1 MTKYIK
7 CGGGGLPP
15 QVITD
20 MNTVLNKKFS
30 TSTTYPSTEWADMIE
45 EMTALPEESASGSIA
60 HFTDGADT
68 VPLKTAV
75 FNFTPTQATGTPT
88 PSNPIPIYGHTGLN
102 VVKAGKNLIPI
113 PTETMTSRSVDLI
126 PQSDGT
132 IKLDGTATGGTAV
145 FDIARSLDFYLPAG
159 TYFVNETSSVY
170 SITVYSETNGT
181 ATLVKSGGGSF
192 TLSERKKIFV
202 RIGVANGTSTGV
214 FISLQLELG
223 DTATTFVPYTATAYP
238 ISWTDT
244 VYGGSVDI
252 ISGTGISDYG
262 YLVLDGSEDWDL
274 YSPQYG
280 FVLSI
285 EGMKNGSAMEG
296 YSNFLPTIT
305 SSANFGIRFG
315 GALVNNN
322 IYCCRIIGEIEGVTD
337 VETWK
342 TYLSTNNLIICYPL
356 AVPET
361 LTLEPQ
367 TINTLEGINNIWNDA
382 GETTIKY
389 AVSGGSCN
397 GIMKFL
403 PIFYPNGKGVKHHGS
418 TF

>member
-20 MNTVLNKKFS
+20 MNAVLNKKFG
-30 TSTTYPSTEWADMIE
+30 TSTDYPSSSWPSNIE
-45 EMTALPEESASGSIA
+45 KMTALPEESASGSIA
-60 HFTDGADT
+60 HFEDGADT

-75 FNFTPTQATGTPT
+75 FNFTPTQAAGTPT
-88 PSNPIPIYGHTGLN
+88 PSNPILIYGHTGLN

-181 ATLVKSGGGSF
+181 ATIVKSGGGSF

-223 DTATTFVPYTATAYP
+223 NTATTFVPYTATTYP

-244 VYGGSVDI
+244 VYGGYVNEKGEVWATHGVVTFDGNAEETWVS
-252 ISGTGISDYG
+252 YG
-262 YLVLDGSEDWDL
+262 S
-274 YSPQYG
+274 QNG
-280 FVLSI
+280 FTKSI
-285 EGMKNGSAMEG
+285 PTMKSGSAMQDG
-296 YSNFLPTIT
+296 KSNFLATIAT
-305 SSANFGIRFG
+305 YTGFGIRFG
-315 GALVNNN
+315 GNNN
-322 IYCCRIIGEIEGVTD
+322 STIYLCHITDNISGVTD
-337 VETWK
+337 VASWK
-342 TYLSTNNLIICYPL
+342 TYLQSNNLQVCYPL
-356 AVPET
+356 ATPVKIA
-361 LTLEPQ
+361 
-367 TINTLEGINNIWNDA
+367 TIDPIVINSALGVNNVWHD
-382 GETTIKY
+382 G
-389 AVSGGSCN
+389 N
-397 GIMKFL
+397 GDVEVEYRADIEL
-403 PIFYPNGKGVKHHGS
+403 YINQ
-418 TF
+418 

>member
-1 MTKYIK
+1 MIDNKTIR
-7 CGGGGLPP
+7 
-15 QVITD
+15 QVVI
-20 MNTVLNKKFS
+20 NSKLFPCS
-30 TSTTYPSTEWADMIE
+30 GTSYHDVT
-45 EMTALPEESASGSIA
+45 GSICN
-60 HFTDGADT
+60 FKTDLAA
-68 VPLKTAV
+68 PLKTCEV
-75 FNFTPTQATGTPT
+75 TVTPTQAQGTPT

-102 VVKAGKNLIPI
+102 VVNLGSLNFWNELWEIGSLTASGEDYASTTRI
-113 PTETMTSRSVDLI
+113 RSVGYTEV
-126 PQSDGT
+126 PQNATFYAFTNGY
-132 IKLDGTATGGTAV
+132 TA
-145 FDIARSLDFYLPAG
+145 DIHFYDE
-159 TYFVNETSSVY
+159 NETHISYVQK
-170 SITVYSETNGT
+170 TN
-181 ATLVKSGGGSF
+181 
-192 TLSERKKIFV
+192 
-202 RIGVANGTSTGV
+202 
-214 FISLQLELG
+214 
-223 DTATTFVPYTATAYP
+223 TTFTTPPNTKYIRFCMSVAYGTTYNNDISINYPSTDTTYHAYVNSSTTYP

-280 FVLSI
+280 FALSI

-337 VETWK
+337 VESWK

-382 GETTIKY
+382 GDTTVKY
-389 AVSGGSCN
+389 SVSGGSCN
-397 GIMKFL
+397 GVMKFL
-403 PIFYPNGKGVKHHGS
+403 PIFYPNGKGVNHNGS

>member
-1 MTKYIK
+1 MINNKTIR
-7 CGGGGLPP
+7 
-15 QVITD
+15 QVVI
-20 MNTVLNKKFS
+20 NSKLFPCS
-30 TSTTYPSTEWADMIE
+30 GTSYHDVT
-45 EMTALPEESASGSIA
+45 GSICN
-60 HFTDGADT
+60 FETDLAA
-68 VPLKTAV
+68 PLKTCEV
-75 FNFTPTQATGTPT
+75 TVTPNQAAGTPT

-102 VVKAGKNLIPI
+102 VVKCGANFFDETTERGTINDTTGQ
-113 PTETMTSRSVDLI
+113 PTSSDTQIRSVDFCSCKGGATYYI
-126 PQSDGT
+126 KVGSNNSIRVFWYASDYTYLGQTQNIANATVTAPANARYFKIRGT
-132 IKLDGTATGGTAV
+132 NA
-145 FDIARSLDFYLPAG
+145 Y
-159 TYFVNETSSVY
+159 
-170 SITVYSETNGT
+170 
-181 ATLVKSGGGSF
+181 
-192 TLSERKKIFV
+192 
-202 RIGVANGTSTGV
+202 GTSYQND
-214 FISLQLELG
+214 ISINYPST
-223 DTATTFVPYTATAYP
+223 DTTYHAYNTATTYP

-280 FVLSI
+280 FALSI

-337 VETWK
+337 VESWK

-382 GETTIKY
+382 GETTVKY
-389 AVSGGSCN
+389 AASGGSCN
-397 GIMKFL
+397 GVMKFL
-403 PIFYPNGKGVKHHGS
+403 PIFYPNGKGVKHHGN

>member
-20 MNTVLNKKFS
+20 MNAVLNKKFG
-30 TSTTYPSTEWADMIE
+30 TSTDYPSSSWPSNIE
-45 EMTALPEESASGSIA
+45 KMTALPEESASGSIA

-75 FNFTPTQATGTPT
+75 FNFTPTQAAGTPT

-223 DTATTFVPYTATAYP
+223 NTATTFVPYTATTYP

-244 VYGGSVDI
+244 VYGGYVNEEGEVWSNVKKIDNAKNLGWTATNTAGVFYCTI
-252 ISGTGISDYG
+252 ADKLAGYTNRAWCSEYG
-262 YLVLDGSEDWDL
+262 YYQGYFSDMSNYQMASNSTYSYLYIKNTDCSTADELKNALDGVAIYYTATPVKIATIDPIVINSALGVNNVWNDGGGDTSLTYRADIDL
-274 YSPQYG
+274 YVAEHS
-280 FVLSI
+280 
-285 EGMKNGSAMEG
+285 
-296 YSNFLPTIT
+296 
-305 SSANFGIRFG
+305 
-315 GALVNNN
+315 
-322 IYCCRIIGEIEGVTD
+322 
-337 VETWK
+337 
-342 TYLSTNNLIICYPL
+342 
-356 AVPET
+356 
-361 LTLEPQ
+361 
-367 TINTLEGINNIWNDA
+367 
-382 GETTIKY
+382 
-389 AVSGGSCN
+389 
-397 GIMKFL
+397 
-403 PIFYPNGKGVKHHGS
+403 
-418 TF
+418 

>member
-1 MTKYIK
+1 MIDNKTIR
-7 CGGGGLPP
+7 
-15 QVITD
+15 QVVI
-20 MNTVLNKKFS
+20 NSKLFPCS
-30 TSTTYPSTEWADMIE
+30 GTSYHDVT
-45 EMTALPEESASGSIA
+45 GSICN
-60 HFTDGADT
+60 FETDLAA
-68 VPLKTAV
+68 PLKTCEV
-75 FNFTPTQATGTPT
+75 TVTPTQAAGTPT
-88 PSNPIPIYGHTGLN
+88 PSNPRPIYGHTGLN
-102 VVKAGKNLIPI
+102 VVKAGKNLWSYGGVSG
-113 PTETMTSRSVDLI
+113 TRSKTVDVSIL
-126 PQSDGT
+126 
-132 IKLDGTATGGTAV
+132 
-145 FDIARSLDFYLPAG
+145 AG
-159 TYFVNETSSVY
+159 TYTFSCLVTTSDTDGSKCLISFIYADETKNNIRIDRTDRQSANITLTQKVTSIIFYAGYNNEQSAGDTFAY
-170 SITVYSETNGT
+170 SDI
-181 ATLVKSGGGSF
+181 
-192 TLSERKKIFV
+192 
-202 RIGVANGTSTGV
+202 
-214 FISLQLELG
+214 QLEIG
-223 DTATTFVPYTATAYP
+223 STATTYAPYTATTYP
-238 ISWTDT
+238 VSWTDT

-280 FVLSI
+280 FALSI

-382 GETTIKY
+382 GETTVKY
-389 AVSGGSCN
+389 AANGGSCN

-403 PIFYPNGKGVKHHGS
+403 PIFYPNGKGVKHHVS